1 MQKKSKIHSWTYLF
15 FFPPSPCTC
24 FTMNNS
30 SIRWSWA
37 GVSWQW
43 LQWFMF
49 VNLCTSSLMKS
60 IVPMS
65 SRRSRSLWYL
75 FMVFIYG
82 IYFRC
87 FHTNNNLIYY
97 IALFDLYNSLS
108 AIAIMKFNYSF
119 YNFVYLVKSSSWWPL
134 VSF

>member
-1 MQKKSKIHSWTYLF
+1 MSSSQTFSRKKQIIWNCGEPWKLSSIAHADFIFSFILSRYLNDNEKF
-15 FFPPSPCTC
+15 FFFFRFFSLSYKE
-24 FTMNNS
+24 FE
-30 SIRWSWA
+30 
-37 GVSWQW
+37 
-43 LQWFMF
+43 F
-49 VNLCTSSLMKS
+49 VRNAYKLSFVK
-60 IVPMS
+60 
-65 SRRSRSLWYL
+65 
-75 FMVFIYG
+75 VFIYG

-108 AIAIMKFNYSF
+108 ASAIMKFNYSF